1 MFSIS
6 MILLFIQLCRFSLGF
21 FCCRTH
27 NYEPPNGFGLAS
39 KWKCYRYAAKACD
52 FSLFGA
58 YRCFFVVSE
67 FGFLLSAA
75 AATLI
80 SSFMAGGRDPQLQL
94 KELQNVSCSAA
105 RRALRGIGN
114 RNTGATK
121 LSTFREYY
129 SICMT
134 TTRRRQVYF
143 RSLQNL
149 FKQLADFQ
157 LFNTQ
162 SLPLFH

>member
-1 MFSIS
+1 MDLAWPASENAIAMQQKRVTF
-6 MILLFIQLCRFSLGF
+6 RFLVP
-21 FCCRTH
+21 T
-27 NYEPPNGFGLAS
+27 AV
-39 KWKCYRYAAKACD
+39 
-52 FSLFGA
+52 
-58 YRCFFVVSE
+58 FFVVSE

-134 TTRRRQVYF
+134 TTRRRQV
-143 RSLQNL
+143 
-149 FKQLADFQ
+149 
-157 LFNTQ
+157 
-162 SLPLFH
+162 

>member
-1 MFSIS
+1 MDLAWPASENAIAMQQKRVTF
-6 MILLFIQLCRFSLGF
+6 RFL
-21 FCCRTH
+21 
-27 NYEPPNGFGLAS
+27 EPTAV
-39 KWKCYRYAAKACD
+39 
-52 FSLFGA
+52 
-58 YRCFFVVSE
+58 FFVVSE

-162 SLPLFH
+162 SLPLSH

>member
-58 YRCFFVVSE
+58 YRCFFCSFWIWFFA
-67 FGFLLSAA
+67 FGRRCNIDFLFHGRWPRSAIATQRAAKCFLLRCKTCTA
-75 AATLI
+75 
-80 SSFMAGGRDPQLQL
+80 
-94 KELQNVSCSAA
+94 
-105 RRALRGIGN
+105 GN
-114 RNTGATK
+114 RQQKHRGYQDVNI
-121 LSTFREYY
+121 SR
-129 SICMT
+129 
-134 TTRRRQVYF
+134 V
-143 RSLQNL
+143 
-149 FKQLADFQ
+149 
-157 LFNTQ
+157 LFNLHDDNKEKT
-162 SLPLFH
+162 SLLSLSAKPLQTIGRFSAI

>member
-1 MFSIS
+1 MDLAWPASENAIAMQQKRVTF
-6 MILLFIQLCRFSLGF
+6 RFLVP
-21 FCCRTH
+21 T
-27 NYEPPNGFGLAS
+27 AV
-39 KWKCYRYAAKACD
+39 
-52 FSLFGA
+52 
-58 YRCFFVVSE
+58 FFVVSE

-162 SLPLFH
+162 SLPLSH

>member
-1 MFSIS
+1 MDLAWPASENAIAMQQKRVTF
-6 MILLFIQLCRFSLGF
+6 RFLVP
-21 FCCRTH
+21 T
-27 NYEPPNGFGLAS
+27 AV
-39 KWKCYRYAAKACD
+39 
-52 FSLFGA
+52 
-58 YRCFFVVSE
+58 FFVVSE

-121 LSTFREYY
+121 MSTFREYY

-162 SLPLFH
+162 SLPLSH

>member
-1 MFSIS
+1 MDLAWPASENAIAMQQKRVTFRF
-6 MILLFIQLCRFSLGF
+6 LVPTAVFI
-21 FCCRTH
+21 
-27 NYEPPNGFGLAS
+27 
-39 KWKCYRYAAKACD
+39 
-52 FSLFGA
+52 
-58 YRCFFVVSE
+58 VVSE

-162 SLPLFH
+162 SLPLSH